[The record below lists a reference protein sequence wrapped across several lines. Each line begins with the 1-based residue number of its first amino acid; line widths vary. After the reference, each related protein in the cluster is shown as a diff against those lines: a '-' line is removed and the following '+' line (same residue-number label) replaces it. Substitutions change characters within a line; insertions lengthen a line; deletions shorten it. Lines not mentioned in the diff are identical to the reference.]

1 MENKGGSNICIGTGA
16 GNSNL
21 TGSNNIFVGAR
32 TGRTSSDSNTIAL
45 GYEAGRKTSTSALG
59 GAISLGSFSS
69 AEANKITLGK
79 NFGFSTFQV
88 GTVTAWPTPSDRA
101 LKTNIMDS
109 TRGLS
114 FVRQLKPVEYQL
126 KGSED
131 PQIGFI
137 AQEVEQAEPQFP
149 GLVKPEHPQDFY
161 ALQYDSF
168 IPSLVKS
175 VQELHKQVQAF
186 QAPRAQASGWA
197 SLQWLGLLGALTL
210 ACLGACWYMHM
221 KIRAWAALPERG

>member
-1 MENKGGSNICIGTGA
+1 VTTNN
-16 GNSNL
+16 NS
-21 TGSNNIFVGAR
+21 
-32 TGRTSSDSNTIAL
+32 IAL
-45 GYEAGRKTSTSALG
+45 GFRATFSSTSDVSN
-59 GAISLGSFSS
+59 AISLGSGSVAGSKAIRLGNSS
-69 AEANKITLGK
+69 LSK
-79 NFGFSTFQV
+79 FQV
-88 GTVTAWPTPSDRA
+88 GKVTAWPTPSDQA

-175 VQELHKQVQAF
+175 VQELHGQVQAF

-197 SLQWLGLLGALTL
+197 SLKWLGLLGALTL